1 MSTKITTQTLS
12 DMLAEKAGIN
22 KRTADAFVKA
32 FVQTV
37 IDGGISDGVVKIK
50 GLGTFKTV
58 KVADRE
64 STNVNT
70 GERFL
75 IAGYTKLSF
84 TPDVDIQS
92 SATTET
98 APAESETSAP
108 TIDSPA
114 PVVETPKVEVPKVE
128 TPAPV
133 AETPKVEDTKAETP
147 APVAETPKVEAPK
160 AETPAPVVET
170 PKVEAPKA
178 ETPAPV
184 AETPKVEETKVETP
198 APVVETPKVEETK
211 AETPAPVVE
220 TPKVEAPKEETPAP
234 VVETP
239 KVEAPKVET
248 PAPVFDTDA
257 TKTYEKPDDGKPAP
271 SALSQLYDIV
281 KKYKK
286 WLWLFAVIALAVIM
300 LVILLSKNKN
310 HEEPQQQTN
319 PFTETVPA
327 TQSGPRIEPSAEE
340 PATDENK
347 RPRIHILQKGETLTT
362 ISVLYY
368 HTPDSMGAIWK
379 LNKFPDPNNIP
390 LGTEIKLP

>member
-1 MSTKITTQTLS
+1 MSTKITTQALS

-114 PVVETPKVEVPKVE
+114 PV
-128 TPAPV
+128 
-133 AETPKVEDTKAETP
+133 AETPKVEETKAETP
-147 APVAETPKVEAPK
+147 APVAETPKVETPK
-160 AETPAPVVET
+160 VETPAPVVET

-178 ETPAPV
+178 ES
-184 AETPKVEETKVETP
+184 P

-220 TPKVEAPKEETPAP
+220 TPKVEAPKVETPAP
-234 VVETP
+234 VAETPKVEETKVETPAPVAETP
-239 KVEAPKVET
+239 KVEATKAES

-390 LGTEIKLP
+390 LGTEIQLP

>member
-1 MSTKITTQTLS
+1 MSTKITTQALS

-114 PVVETPKVEVPKVE
+114 PVTETPKVEAPKVE

-133 AETPKVEDTKAETP
+133 AETPKVEAPKVETP

-160 AETPAPVVET
+160 AETPAPVAET
-170 PKVEAPKA
+170 PKVEAP
-178 ETPAPV
+178 
-184 AETPKVEETKVETP
+184 KVETP

-211 AETPAPVVE
+211 AETPAPVAE
-220 TPKVEAPKEETPAP
+220 TPKVEATKAESPAP
-234 VVETP
+234 VAETP

-390 LGTEIKLP
+390 LGTEIQLP

>member
-1 MSTKITTQTLS
+1 M
-12 DMLAEKAGIN
+12 
-22 KRTADAFVKA
+22 
-32 FVQTV
+32 
-37 IDGGISDGVVKIK
+37 
-50 GLGTFKTV
+50 
-58 KVADRE
+58 
-64 STNVNT
+64 
-70 GERFL
+70 
-75 IAGYTKLSF
+75 
-84 TPDVDIQS
+84 
-92 SATTET
+92 
-98 APAESETSAP
+98 
-108 TIDSPA
+108 
-114 PVVETPKVEVPKVE
+114 
-128 TPAPV
+128 
-133 AETPKVEDTKAETP
+133 
-147 APVAETPKVEAPK
+147 EAPK
-160 AETPAPVVET
+160 A
-170 PKVEAPKA
+170 
-178 ETPAPV
+178 
-184 AETPKVEETKVETP
+184 
-198 APVVETPKVEETK
+198 
-211 AETPAPVVE
+211 
-220 TPKVEAPKEETPAP
+220 ETPAP

-248 PAPVFDTDA
+248 PAPVVETPKVEETKAEAPAPVAETPKVEAPKVETPAPVFDTAA
-257 TKTYEKPDDGKPAP
+257 TKTYEKPDDGKSAP

>member
-1 MSTKITTQTLS
+1 MSTKITTQALS

-133 AETPKVEDTKAETP
+133 VETPKVEVPKVETPAPVAETPKVEDTKAETP

-184 AETPKVEETKVETP
+184 AETPKVEETKV
-198 APVVETPKVEETK
+198 
-211 AETPAPVVE
+211 
-220 TPKVEAPKEETPAP
+220 ETPAP

>member
-1 MSTKITTQTLS
+1 MSTKITTQALS

-98 APAESETSAP
+98 APTESETSAP
-108 TIDSPA
+108 TIESPA
-114 PVVETPKVEVPKVE
+114 PVAETSKAETPKVE

-133 AETPKVEDTKAETP
+133 AETPKVEATKAETL

-160 AETPAPVVET
+160 AEA
-170 PKVEAPKA
+170 
-178 ETPAPV
+178 
-184 AETPKVEETKVETP
+184 
-198 APVVETPKVEETK
+198 
-211 AETPAPVVE
+211 
-220 TPKVEAPKEETPAP
+220 PAP

-248 PAPVFDTDA
+248 PAPVVETPKVEAPKVESPAPVAETPKVEAPKVETPALVFDTDA

-390 LGTEIKLP
+390 LGTEIQLP

>member
-1 MSTKITTQTLS
+1 MSTKITTQALS

-92 SATTET
+92 SATIET
-98 APAESETSAP
+98 APTESETSAP
-108 TIDSPA
+108 TIES
-114 PVVETPKVEVPKVE
+114 
-128 TPAPV
+128 
-133 AETPKVEDTKAETP
+133 P

-170 PKVEAPKA
+170 PKVEETKA

-211 AETPAPVVE
+211 AETPAPV
-220 TPKVEAPKEETPAP
+220 
-234 VVETP
+234 
-239 KVEAPKVET
+239 
-248 PAPVFDTDA
+248 FDAAA

>member
-1 MSTKITTQTLS
+1 MSTKITTQALS

-108 TIDSPA
+108 TIETPAPVAETPKADAPKTETPAPVAETPKVEAPKVETSA
-114 PVVETPKVEVPKVE
+114 PVVETPKVEAPKVE

-133 AETPKVEDTKAETP
+133 AETPKADAPKAETPAPVAETPKVEAPKAETP

-170 PKVEAPKA
+170 PKVE
-178 ETPAPV
+178 
-184 AETPKVEETKVETP
+184 
-198 APVVETPKVEETK
+198 ETK
-211 AETPAPVVE
+211 AETPAPV
-220 TPKVEAPKEETPAP
+220 
-234 VVETP
+234 
-239 KVEAPKVET
+239 
-248 PAPVFDTDA
+248 FDTAA

>member
-1 MSTKITTQTLS
+1 MSTKITTQALS

-98 APAESETSAP
+98 APTESETSAP
-108 TIDSPA
+108 AI
-114 PVVETPKVEVPKVE
+114 
-128 TPAPV
+128 
-133 AETPKVEDTKAETP
+133 ETP
-147 APVAETPKVEAPK
+147 APVAETPKVEAP
-160 AETPAPVVET
+160 
-170 PKVEAPKA
+170 
-178 ETPAPV
+178 
-184 AETPKVEETKVETP
+184 KVETP

-211 AETPAPVVE
+211 A
-220 TPKVEAPKEETPAP
+220 ETPAP

-390 LGTEIKLP
+390 LGTEIQLP